1 MIPHLIDIPEGM
13 STKAF
18 VFARGALYDVSTV
31 LREMFPG
38 LRPWIVE
45 DENTRLAAGGKL
57 MVLLENAGLR
67 PFPSYVLPGTPKPH
81 PLVSLS
87 EELAAQ
93 MPEGS
98 IPVAVGSGVI
108 NDLVKVASGIK
119 NVPYVCVPTAA
130 SVDGYTS
137 AGGAMVKD
145 GYKKTVPCPPPTAI
159 VADLDV
165 LEKAPA
171 EMLAGGYGDLYS
183 KVTAGG
189 EWLIADALGIEPIE
203 PKVWKLVQEPLR
215 RNLSDSRNVEFV
227 FHGLAATGYSMQMYH
242 DSRPASGS
250 EHLCSHIWEMEGY
263 TFKGDSVS
271 HGFMVSVAT
280 LAIIRIMQFVVDHSE
295 AEARRMAK
303 PGLSRE
309 ERIAEIDRILV
320 KGCYGAA
327 GETAR
332 EKLLAGAEL
341 EARRELIFKNWTLIG
356 ERLKKQLYSPEEAE
370 KMLKEAGAPTH
381 YSDIGMSR
389 EQFLHAIHAAQLI
402 RKRYTVLDM
411 LYEAGLLDA
420 AMEKSGI

>member
-1 MIPHLIDIPEGM
+1 MIPDLIAIPAGM

-18 VFARGALYDVSTV
+18 VFARGALDDLPIV

-38 LRPWIVE
+38 RRPWIVS
-45 DENTRLAAGGKL
+45 DDNTRRAAGDRAMEILG
-57 MVLLENAGLR
+57 NAGLR
-67 PFPSYVLPGTPKPH
+67 PHPQHVLPGTPKPH

-87 EELAAQ
+87 EELAVL
-93 MPEGS
+93 MPDDA
-98 IPVAVGSGVI
+98 IPLAVGSGVI
-108 NDLVKVASGIK
+108 NDLVKVASGMR

-165 LEKAPA
+165 LEGAPA

-203 PKVWKLVQEPLR
+203 PKVWELVQHPLR
-215 RNLSDSRNVEFV
+215 RNLSDSKNVEFV

-250 EHLCSHIWEMEGY
+250 EHLCSHVWEMEGH
-263 TFKGDSVS
+263 TFRGDSVS

-280 LAIIRIMQFVVDHSE
+280 LAIIRIMNFVIGHTAE
-295 AEARRMAK
+295 EARRMAK
-303 PGLSRE
+303 PGLSRA
-309 ERIAEIDRILV
+309 EREREIDRILV
-320 KGCYGAA
+320 RGCYGAA

-332 EKLLAGAEL
+332 EKILAGAEL
-341 EARRELIFKNWTLIG
+341 EARRELIFKNWELIG
-356 ERLKKQLYSPEEAE
+356 ERLEKQLYAPEEAE
-370 KMLKEAGAPTH
+370 RMLKDAGAPTH
-381 YSDIGMSR
+381 YSEIGLPH
-389 EQFLHAIHAAQLI
+389 EQFIHGIHAAQLI

-411 LYEAGLLDA
+411 LYEAGLLDEA
-420 AMEKSGI
+420 VMTSGI